1 MISAETASVCFV
13 TSAETSPTVTK
24 NTQFTIS
31 TAKDLK
37 QFADYSQQ
45 LANKSKFGENSL

>member
-1 MISAETASVCFV
+1 MISAETASVCSV
-13 TSAETSPTVTK
+13 TSAETSPK

-45 LANKSKFGENSL
+45 PTNKSKFGENSL